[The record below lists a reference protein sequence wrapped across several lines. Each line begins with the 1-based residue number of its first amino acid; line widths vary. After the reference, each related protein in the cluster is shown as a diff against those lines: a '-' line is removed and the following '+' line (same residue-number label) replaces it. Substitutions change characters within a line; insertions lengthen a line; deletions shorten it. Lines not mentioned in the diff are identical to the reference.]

1 MQQGCNCFDLSKTLN
16 YLVTGSNDHKVRL
29 WNPYV
34 PAKPIAV
41 LAGHKKNVSA
51 VHIHEELL
59 SVISYS
65 VDAVRYLVAHSL
77 DLL

>member
-1 MQQGCNCFDLSKTLN
+1 M
-16 YLVTGSNDHKVRL
+16 TGSNDHKVRL

-51 VHIHEELL
+51 VHIYEELL

-65 VDAVRYLVAHSL
+65 VDAVR
-77 DLL
+77 